1 MELQVILCYLQFF
14 YLQKTK
20 SKLFYDEIEVSDN
33 NIRIPL
39 VDNLF
44 ICDKRM
50 RINNLYNCREIDS
63 KKKELIKPEI
73 HRLVSNNLHKIIK

>member
-20 SKLFYDEIEVSDN
+20 SKLFYDEIEMSDN

-39 VDNLF
+39 IDNLF
-44 ICDKRM
+44 ICDKQM
-50 RINNLYNCREIDS
+50 HINNLYNCREIDS

-73 HRLVSNNLHKIIK
+73 YRLVSNNLHKIIK